1 MASAASR
8 CRYRSRLSKAV
19 HRPSGPWTRLA
30 TTRWVCSSV
39 SPARDVRWSRPTANS
54 PCPAGHVLH
63 TPVAAAGT
71 NLLVQVG
78 DRLPDAGV
86 VGLEDGSAG
95 RRITEP
101 VEDRDALGR
110 AQDHVEGWHGPLA
123 VEAAEQLAG
132 VG

>member
-1 MASAASR
+1 
-8 CRYRSRLSKAV
+8 
-19 HRPSGPWTRLA
+19 
-30 TTRWVCSSV
+30 
-39 SPARDVRWSRPTANS
+39 
-54 PCPAGHVLH
+54 
-63 TPVAAAGT
+63 VAAAGT

-132 VG
+132 VGVAGWRPSNIRWNPATDASPWRPKVVAAAPCQRPGDSPWPDRYASWSVASSWVE